1 MGLVGCFV
9 SPHPPIIVPEV
20 GGGRAAQAAAT
31 VAGMRRLGDEA
42 RDLAPDVIV
51 IMSPHAPIDASSMG
65 VSVAATC
72 EGSLAQFGAPQ
83 VHFSLPGHAALSESI
98 LEQAGILGVAASPV
112 IGRGGVLE
120 LDHGCLV
127 PLAFVVPGLAAPPRL
142 VVLSFSFLGRD
153 QHTAFGEAIGAAI
166 DAFAGRVLYVA
177 SGDLSH
183 RLTPGAP
190 AGYTPRAADFDR
202 RIVEAFAAADGAGL
216 LQIPAGL
223 QREAGECGYRSM
235 VTLFGLLR
243 GRSYDTEVFSYEG
256 PWGVGYLVGSVHVPT
271 EDAGTVGAGSGT
283 IGAGS

>member
-9 SPHPPIIVPEV
+9 TPHPPIIVPEV

-42 RDLAPDVIV
+42 RQLAPDIIV
-51 IMSPHAPIDASSMG
+51 IMSPHAPLDATRMG

-83 VHFSLPGHAALSESI
+83 VRFSLPGHAALSESI
-98 LEQAGILGVAASPV
+98 LEQTRIRGIPIAPV
-112 IGRGGVLE
+112 PGRGDILA

-127 PLAFVVPGLAAPPRL
+127 PLAFIVPRLVAVPGI
-142 VVLSFSFLGRD
+142 VVLSFSFLGSD
-153 QHTAFGEAIGAAI
+153 QHMDFGEAIGAAI
-166 DAFAGRVLYVA
+166 DSSAARVLYIA
-177 SGDLSH
+177 SADLSH
-183 RLTPGAP
+183 RLTPDAP
-190 AGYTPRAADFDR
+190 AGYSPRGADFDSR
-202 RIVEAFAAADGAGL
+202 VVETFAAADGPGL
-216 LQIPAGL
+216 LEIPAGL

-256 PWGVGYLVGSVHVPT
+256 PWGVGYLVGSVHMPS
-271 EDAGTVGAGSGT
+271 EDAGTVEAR
-283 IGAGS
+283 A

>member
-9 SPHPPIIVPEV
+9 SPHPPIVVPEV

-31 VAGMRRLGDEA
+31 VAGMHRLGDEA
-42 RDLAPDVIV
+42 RELAPDIIV

-72 EGSLAQFGAPQ
+72 EGSLARFGAPQ
-83 VHFSLPGHAALSESI
+83 VRFSLRGHAALSESI
-98 LEQAGILGVAASPV
+98 LEQASILGVPAAPV
-112 IGRGGVLE
+112 TGRRDVLE

-142 VVLSFSFLGRD
+142 VVLSFSFLGID

-166 DAFAGRVLYVA
+166 DASAARVLYIA

-183 RLTPGAP
+183 RLIPDAP
-190 AGYTPRAADFDR
+190 AGYSPRAADFDR
-202 RIVEAFAAADGAGL
+202 RVVETFAAADGPGL
-216 LQIPAGL
+216 LEIPAGL
-223 QREAGECGYRSM
+223 QREAGECGYRSL

-243 GRSYDTEVFSYEG
+243 GRSCDTEVFSYEG
-256 PWGVGYLVGSVHVPT
+256 PWGVGYLVGAVRIPT
-271 EDAGTVGAGSGT
+271 EDAGTVGE
-283 IGAGS
+283 GA